1 MEKRSKSKQISGF
14 PKMHPM
20 LEPTPKMH
28 GFLCHAYEQ
37 MRLLGC
43 VGLLSESVVES
54 VHVMDNTLIRR
65 FACVRD
71 LEQNLIQRAQAMWQL
86 SCPTFKSVREFSNA
100 SAKRKR
106 SRQGFWIID

>member
-71 LEQNLIQRAQAMWQL
+71 LF
-86 SCPTFKSVREFSNA
+86 PTA
-100 SAKRKR
+100 LDWP
-106 SRQGFWIID
+106 QGSGRLGALALC